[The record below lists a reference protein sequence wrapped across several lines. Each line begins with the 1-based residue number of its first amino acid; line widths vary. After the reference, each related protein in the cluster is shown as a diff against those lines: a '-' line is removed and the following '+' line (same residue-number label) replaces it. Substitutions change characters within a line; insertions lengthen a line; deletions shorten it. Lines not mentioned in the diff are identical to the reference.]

1 MTDTEAETITEELE
15 PVTIEGDEPEAE
27 DTDAPVVVTLGDEPA
42 DDDDAE
48 PLDLPD
54 DAPKWAKR
62 TREVAM
68 ERWRENRDLKRKV
81 AELEARAAPV
91 VEEPELGKEP
101 DLEDFDYDTD
111 AFKTAWREWDAKA
124 KEVESR
130 KDAKRKE
137 AEQAQEAW
145 QAKLNGYEEG
155 KKRLRVTDFEE
166 AEDLVQGL
174 FDQTQQ
180 GIIVHGAKD
189 AAVLAYAIGKNPEK
203 AKELAAIKDPIAF
216 AFAVSK
222 LEEQVKVSTR
232 KPTAKPEG
240 VLTSTARN
248 TSAMDNHLEK
258 LRADAERTGDYSK
271 VMAYRRQLKAKAG

>member
-1 MTDTEAETITEELE
+1 MDIEPETEELE
-15 PVTIEGDEPEAE
+15 PIAIEGEEPEA
-27 DTDAPVVVTLGDEPA
+27 DDDAPVVVTLGDEPEA
-42 DDDDAE
+42 DDE
-48 PLDLPD
+48 IDLPEE
-54 DAPKWAKR
+54 APGWAKKL
-62 TREVAM
+62 RETA
-68 ERWRENRDLKRKV
+68 EDRRKRLRELERENRDLKAK
-81 AELEARAAPV
+81 AAPV
-91 VEEPELGKEP
+91 VEEPDLGKEP

-155 KKRLRVTDFEE
+155 KKRLRVPDFEE

-232 KPTAKPEG
+232 KPSAKPEG
-240 VLTSTARN
+240 VLTSTARG
-248 TSAMDNHLEK
+248 SSMDNHLEK
-258 LRADAERTGDYSK
+258 LRAEAERTGDYTK
-271 VMAYRRQLKAKAG
+271 VSAYRRQMKAKAG

>member
-1 MTDTEAETITEELE
+1 MDIEPETEELE
-15 PVTIEGDEPEAE
+15 PIAIEGEEPEA
-27 DTDAPVVVTLGDEPA
+27 DDDAPVVVTLGDEPEA
-42 DDDDAE
+42 DDE
-48 PLDLPD
+48 IDLPD
-54 DAPKWAKR
+54 EAPGWAKKL
-62 TREVAM
+62 RETA
-68 ERWRENRDLKRKV
+68 EDRRKRLRELERENRDLKAK
-81 AELEARAAPV
+81 AAPV
-91 VEEPELGKEP
+91 VEEPDLGKEP

-155 KKRLRVTDFEE
+155 KKRLRVPDFEE

-232 KPTAKPEG
+232 KPSAKPEG
-240 VLTSTARN
+240 VLTSTARG
-248 TSAMDNHLEK
+248 SSMDNHLEK
-258 LRADAERTGDYSK
+258 LRAEAERTGDYTK
-271 VMAYRRQLKAKAG
+271 VSAYRRQMKAKAG

>member
-1 MTDTEAETITEELE
+1 MDIEPETEELE
-15 PVTIEGDEPEAE
+15 PIAIEGEEPEV
-27 DTDAPVVVTLGDEPA
+27 DDDAPVVVTLGDEPEA
-42 DDDDAE
+42 DDE
-48 PLDLPD
+48 IDLPEE
-54 DAPKWAKR
+54 APGWAKKL
-62 TREVAM
+62 RETA
-68 ERWRENRDLKRKV
+68 EDRRKRLRELERENRDLKAK
-81 AELEARAAPV
+81 AAPV
-91 VEEPELGKEP
+91 EQEPDLGKEP

-111 AFKTAWREWDAKA
+111 AFKAAWREWDAKA
-124 KEVESR
+124 KEVEQR

-155 KKRLRVTDFEE
+155 KKRLRVPDFEE

-232 KPTAKPEG
+232 KPSAKPEG
-240 VLTSTARN
+240 VLTSTARG
-248 TSAMDNHLEK
+248 SSMDNHLEK
-258 LRADAERTGDYSK
+258 LRAEAERTGDYTK
-271 VMAYRRQLKAKAG
+271 VSAYRRQMKAKAG

>member
-1 MTDTEAETITEELE
+1 MDIEPETEELE
-15 PVTIEGDEPEAE
+15 PIAIEGEEPEA
-27 DTDAPVVVTLGDEPA
+27 DDDAPVVVTLGDEPEA
-42 DDDDAE
+42 DDE
-48 PLDLPD
+48 IDLPD
-54 DAPKWAKR
+54 EAPGWAKKL
-62 TREVAM
+62 RETA
-68 ERWRENRDLKRKV
+68 EDRRKRLRELERENRDLKAK
-81 AELEARAAPV
+81 AAPV
-91 VEEPELGKEP
+91 VEEPDLGKEP

-124 KEVESR
+124 KEVEQR

-155 KKRLRVTDFEE
+155 KKRLRVPDFEE

-232 KPTAKPEG
+232 KPSAKPEG
-240 VLTSTARN
+240 VLTSTARG
-248 TSAMDNHLEK
+248 SSMDNHLEK
-258 LRADAERTGDYSK
+258 LRAEAERTGDYTK
-271 VMAYRRQLKAKAG
+271 VSAYRRQMKAKAG

>member
-1 MTDTEAETITEELE
+1 MTDTEAETITKELE
-15 PVTIEGDEPEAE
+15 PVIEGDDPEAE
-27 DTDAPVVVTLGDEPA
+27 DADAHVVVTLGNEPA
-42 DDDDAE
+42 GDDDAE

-62 TREVAM
+62 TREIAM
-68 ERWRENRDLKRKV
+68 ERWRENRDLKRKL
-81 AELEARAAPV
+81 AELEAKAAPV

-124 KEVESR
+124 KEVEQR

-258 LRADAERTGDYSK
+258 LRADAERTGDYTK
-271 VMAYRRQLKAKAG
+271 VSAYRRQMKAKAG